1 MNPDWMNQLPD
12 EWELKPET
20 NADVVRTNYRNQGRL
35 MERKRIIEALE
46 SEGEAFHIN
55 QIKRIIE
62 GNK

>member
-12 EWELKPET
+12 EWEVKPET

-46 SEGEAFHIN
+46 AEGEVHHIRT
-55 QIKRIIE
+55 IKRIIE
-62 GNK
+62 GIK